1 MRCLLIKIDYAQ
13 YTNEELEDVWQQ
25 IDDMQYP
32 TRAIDIYLAMHKRK
46 IERFDNQPE
55 LSSFEDELRAYIW
68 FSNHRYER
76 EEEYQYQQRELSAK
90 EKRIVKLI
98 ENSCQ

>member
-1 MRCLLIKIDYAQ
+1 LIKIDYAQ

-25 IDDMQYP
+25 VDDNQYP
-32 TRAIDIYLAMHKRK
+32 TRAIDIYLVMYKRK

-55 LSSFEDELRAYIW
+55 FSSIEKELMAYL
-68 FSNHRYER
+68 

-90 EKRIVKLI
+90 ENRIVKLI
-98 ENSCQ
+98 ENRCQ